1 MTFYLQIEP
10 CFDLNRKQFF
20 PRQKHF
26 SFTLFLLE
34 EYPEK
39 NLNRWGF
46 LKATQ
51 TRFKVDIFCR
61 FLTLLLISKYDASLG
76 DKKKKHIS
84 NLSMKCRRYRL
95 SHSHNLKLKE
105 CLELSNEN

>member
-20 PRQKHF
+20 SRPRQKSF

-39 NLNRWGF
+39 NFNGWGF
-46 LKATQ
+46 LKTTQ
-51 TRFKVDIFCR
+51 TCFKVDIFCR
-61 FLTLLLISKYDASLG
+61 FLTLLLISKFDASLG
-76 DKKKKHIS
+76 DKKKKTYFQFIDEMS
-84 NLSMKCRRYRL
+84 SL
-95 SHSHNLKLKE
+95 
-105 CLELSNEN
+105 

>member
-20 PRQKHF
+20 STQKHF
-26 SFTLFLLE
+26 SFTLSLLE

-46 LKATQ
+46 LKTTQ

-105 CLELSNEN
+105 CLELSNKN

>member
-34 EYPEK
+34 EYLEK

-46 LKATQ
+46 LKTTQ
-51 TRFKVDIFCR
+51 TRFKVDIFFR

>member
-1 MTFYLQIEP
+1 MTFYLQTEP

-20 PRQKHF
+20 SRQKTF

-39 NLNRWGF
+39 NFNGWGF
-46 LKATQ
+46 LKSTQ
-51 TRFKVDIFCR
+51 ACFKVDIFCR
-61 FLTLLLISKYDASLG
+61 FLTLLLISKFDASLG
-76 DKKKKHIS
+76 DKKKHIS

>member
-20 PRQKHF
+20 SRQKIF

-39 NLNRWGF
+39 NFNGWGF
-46 LKATQ
+46 LKTTQ
-51 TRFKVDIFCR
+51 TCFKVDIFCR
-61 FLTLLLISKYDASLG
+61 FLTLLLISKFDAFLG
-76 DKKKKHIS
+76 DEKKKHIS